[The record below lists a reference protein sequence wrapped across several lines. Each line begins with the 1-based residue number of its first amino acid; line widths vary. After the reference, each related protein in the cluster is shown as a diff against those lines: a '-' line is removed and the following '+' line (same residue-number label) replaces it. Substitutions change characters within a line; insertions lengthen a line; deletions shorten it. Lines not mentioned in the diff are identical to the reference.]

1 MEGIL
6 LVHVVYTHVTMD
18 TIYLDTLK
26 HLVPL
31 LEDGMDKVE
40 HAKEVITHIRIT

>member
-6 LVHVVYTHVTMD
+6 LVLMVCTHVTMD
-18 TIYLDTLK
+18 TIYLETPE

-31 LEDGMDKVE
+31 LEDGMDKME
-40 HAKEVITHIRIT
+40 HAKEVITHI